1 MQTEEVSVYDIKTGD
16 RILHLGLVLL
26 IDREFS
32 QTNHRVAD
40 GGPTMAT
47 AALITNWDEVGAG
60 VDNLAVVD
68 EEGNRR
74 WVIQS
79 NGRGRW
85 TRILNDN

>member
-16 RILHLGLVLL
+16 RILHFGLVLL
-26 IDREFS
+26 VDREFS
-32 QTNHRVAD
+32 QTNHRVDD

-47 AALITNWDEVGAG
+47 AALITNWDEGAG
-60 VDNLAVVD
+60 VDNLAEVD